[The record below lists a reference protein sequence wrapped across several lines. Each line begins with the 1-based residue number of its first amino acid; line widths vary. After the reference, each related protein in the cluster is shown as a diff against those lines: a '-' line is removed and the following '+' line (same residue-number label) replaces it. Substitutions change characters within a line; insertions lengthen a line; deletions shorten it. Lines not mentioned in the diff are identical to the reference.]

1 MQKKENKQ
9 WLWLGLNPVN
19 RQIVAF
25 DVGSRSSKDALLF
38 YNQIP
43 AVFKGDTGFSRII
56 GKHRQKFL
64 SIIIISQL
72 GKIVD
77 SLLI

>member
-1 MQKKENKQ
+1 MDICAKKENKQ

-43 AVFKGDTGFSRII
+43 AVFKGDTGFFSDYW
-56 GKHRQKFL
+56 QA
-64 SIIIISQL
+64 
-72 GKIVD
+72 
-77 SLLI
+77 